1 MMTKL
6 ARKSWMKK
14 FFFAAALS
22 ACACLLFAQEGSP
35 ASQAQIKFV
44 KGNISDKIA
53 AVKSSGDGELAKKA
67 VDFVVENALLLKGDR
82 DLAGLAVAGILSY
95 PADVYK
101 KNPKQVLQDFSDV
114 FYGLDDTNVRVSV
127 LEKISVFYE
136 QQAMTEWTAF
146 VNGYLTQKIAA
157 AASSDETVKKSI
169 AALGVIG
176 NGSSFGV
183 LHSIIKQNLWTDLHP
198 MVYDALTK
206 IADKSLNEIFDVV
219 DKADLVELK
228 LLSQIFIKNDKISP
242 ALRSEIAEKALNRSM
257 ILSGTSS
264 NSHDLASFQLEA
276 AKVLADNKWT
286 RASDLA
292 KDYFNVAKIAYN
304 GKFLTAE
311 QWTSAISCVAVL
323 ASRGAVLPFSEYLDQ
338 MNKAQEAGNAPD
350 KAVVL
355 AVINALAELG
365 DKSSFDC
372 LLYVTYV
379 KDYPEEVTVAA
390 RNALTRLKW

>member
-1 MMTKL
+1 
-6 ARKSWMKK
+6 MKK
-14 FFFAAALS
+14 ILLGALLS
-22 ACACLLFAQEGSP
+22 AGLCLLFAQESMAP
-35 ASQAQIKFV
+35 SQAQIKFV
-44 KGNISDKIA
+44 KGNISDKIS
-53 AVKSSGDGELAKKA
+53 AVKSSGEGALAKKA

-95 PADVYK
+95 PAEEYK
-101 KNPKQVLQDFSDV
+101 KNPKQVMQDFSDV
-114 FYGLDDTNVRVSV
+114 FYGFEDTNVRVSV
-127 LEKISVFYE
+127 LEKISAFYE
-136 QQAMTEWTAF
+136 QKPFSDWTAF

-157 AASSDETVKKSI
+157 SSASDDTVKKSI

-176 NGSSFGV
+176 NGSSFAV
-183 LHSIIKQNLWTDLHP
+183 LHSIIQQNIWTDLHP
-198 MVYDALTK
+198 LVSETLTK
-206 IADKSLNEIFDVV
+206 IADKSLNEIFDVA

-228 LLSQIFIKNDKISP
+228 LLSKIFIKNDKISP

-264 NSHDLASFQLEA
+264 NSQDLAGFQLETV
-276 AKVLADNKWT
+276 KVLADNKWT

-292 KDYFNVAKIAYN
+292 KDYFSVAKIAYN

-311 QWTSAISCVAVL
+311 QWTGAIACVEVL
-323 ASRGAVLPFSEYLDQ
+323 ASRAAVLPFTEYLDQ
-338 MNKAQEAGNAPD
+338 MNKAQESGNAPD

-355 AVINALAELG
+355 AVINALANLG
-365 DKSSFDC
+365 DKSSFDS

-379 KDYPEEVTVAA
+379 KDYPEEVAVAA